1 MKLKDLKTKKSY
13 KVAGTVLS
21 VVGLLVTF
29 LGFISFQYASADI
42 TSYFKASDV
51 GIVLIACGVVL
62 VLGSIVTFVFLF
74 MSE

>member
-1 MKLKDLKTKKSY
+1 MNLKDLRTRKSFKT
-13 KVAGTVLS
+13 AGAVLS
-21 VVGLLVTF
+21 VMGLLVTF
-29 LGFISFQYASADI
+29 LGFISFQYASADV